1 MKLWIGLGNEADQ
14 IQDPGSFTPETNS
27 SRGEHNRDQLQD
39 PGSFSPAT
47 ATNSFHGEYNR
58 EQLQDP
64 GSFTPETN
72 SSRGE
77 YNQISEAALNM
88 KLKSASP

>member
-1 MKLWIGLGNEADQ
+1 LKLLIGLRNEAYQ

-27 SRGEHNRDQLQD
+27 SRGEYNRDQLQNPD
-39 PGSFSPAT
+39 SFTPE
-47 ATNSFHGEYNR
+47 TNFSRGEYNMD
-58 EQLQDP
+58 QLQDP
-64 GSFTPETN
+64 RSFTPETN

-77 YNQISEAALNM
+77 YNEGSEAALNM